1 MTEGEPSRLIA
12 WGRELR
18 MVHERLRSALLITRD
33 ALIEGESVE
42 PATRELLLFCRGFC
56 SALTRHHEGE
66 DRQLFPA
73 IAAAHPDLADTL
85 RRLQQ
90 DHSMINQLLGSLESA
105 VDRRASPVEL
115 EQHLEGVAAIMESH
129 FAYEE
134 RQLLSVLDRL
144 ALSADP
150 AEVLGPL

>member
-1 MTEGEPSRLIA
+1 MRIGS
-12 WGRELR
+12 
-18 MVHERLRSALLITRD
+18 S
-33 ALIEGESVE
+33 
-42 PATRELLLFCRGFC
+42 
-56 SALTRHHEGE
+56 
-66 DRQLFPA
+66 FPA

-90 DHSMINQLLGSLESA
+90 DHSMINHLLGSLESA

-144 ALSADP
+144 ALSVNPD
-150 AEVLGPL
+150 EVLGPL